1 MYKVI
6 RKDGFKDLQDEK
18 QHIYEF
24 ENDCPY
30 DGREV
35 KESRLQELAT
45 DLNKV
50 NEPCIALESDL
61 LLTSKR
67 DIIKLFEDEN
77 LEYDKN
83 AKKEDLIIEYE
94 YQKSRKLLKAEI
106 EEMNLEISEEMS
118 NYEIVELILKN
129 QK

>member
-6 RKDGFKDLQDEK
+6 RKDGFKDLQDET

-24 ENDCPY
+24 GNDFPY

-61 LLTSKR
+61 LLTSKK

-94 YQKSRKLLKAEI
+94 YQKSRRLLKAEV
-106 EEMNLEISEEMS
+106 EEMNLEISEEIS
-118 NYEIVELILKN
+118 NYQIVELILKN

>member
-24 ENDCPY
+24 ENDFPY

-106 EEMNLEISEEMS
+106 EEMSLEISEEMS

-129 QK
+129 QE